1 MNLFTD
7 GTVAATSQ
15 QARDYAD
22 ALDAFDSVKA
32 QATADDLTAFIAADA
47 KLAAAGIAVSADA
60 QDEMWVVVE
69 FPLDAA
75 GDKQFWSG
83 ATQIAIA
90 NYGGKAVAEN
100 HVRMAPGR
108 AKKHLAAIAALL
120 P

>member
-1 MNLFTD
+1 M
-7 GTVAATSQ
+7 TSPCVTTSTQ
-15 QARDYAD
+15 KRVRSLLYH
-22 ALDAFDSVKA
+22 ALDAAA
-32 QATADDLTAFIAADA
+32 QATAADLTAFIAADA

-90 NYGGKAVAEN
+90 NYSGKAVAEN